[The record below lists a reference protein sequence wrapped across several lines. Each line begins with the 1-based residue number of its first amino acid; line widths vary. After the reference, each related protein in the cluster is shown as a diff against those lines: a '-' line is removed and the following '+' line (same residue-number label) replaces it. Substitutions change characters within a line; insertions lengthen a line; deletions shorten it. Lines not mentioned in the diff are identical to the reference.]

1 MKKKEEI
8 NSFKAVFFIG
18 FFMISNREQLFI
30 NIEKLEDKVQKY
42 EQLFLLNISVDVNK
56 EIEQIIFQLKQGLS
70 INYLVLLI
78 SYSF

>member
-1 MKKKEEI
+1 
-8 NSFKAVFFIG
+8 
-18 FFMISNREQLFI
+18 MISNREQLFI
-30 NIEKLEDKVQKY
+30 NIEKLEDKVQNY
-42 EQLFLLNISVDVNK
+42 EQLFLLNISVDVNT